1 MTEPLEDGKTVMI
14 GDVVYLESEAYVVDE
29 IWNDRSILLRPKKCV
44 FSTKGMSL
52 VSRKEK

>member
-1 MTEPLEDGKTVMI
+1 MKYEDGKTVMI
-14 GDVVYLESEAYVVDE
+14 GDVVYLDSEAYVIDE